1 MVLLVMQFLALR
13 CVQSYDAYQ
22 RSYKDVLMSETKQ
35 NRFSSLLAEEH
46 GSHGA
51 ADSAVVDAPPQSAPK
66 QGGQEVGSW
75 DAYRNWLTKVQAP
88 EQKRSLPD
96 PALFSFK
103 GYRSWAEKIRRD
115 WDSEE

>member
-1 MVLLVMQFLALR
+1 
-13 CVQSYDAYQ
+13 
-22 RSYKDVLMSETKQ
+22 MSEIKQ
-35 NRFSSLLAEEH
+35 NKYASFVAEQQLARGGSSTTATRPLRR
-46 GSHGA
+46 
-51 ADSAVVDAPPQSAPK
+51 DAQ
-66 QGGQEVGSW
+66 QNGREVTSW

-115 WDSEE
+115 WETDD

>member
-1 MVLLVMQFLALR
+1 
-13 CVQSYDAYQ
+13 
-22 RSYKDVLMSETKQ
+22 MSEIKQ
-35 NRFSSLLAEEH
+35 NKYASFVAEQQLAR
-46 GSHGA
+46 GGNGA
-51 ADSAVVDAPPQSAPK
+51 TVATKPLRRDAQ
-66 QGGQEVGSW
+66 QNGREVTSW

-115 WDSEE
+115 WENDD